1 MVQTR
6 SKRAAA
12 KRVSA
17 GYCWCAYFTALAAI
31 TAAALVLEPPTLL
44 QGRPLLL
51 GLVYDVAA
59 TLVVYAFSFF
69 ADNLDLARGV

>member
-6 SKRAAA
+6 SKSAAA

-17 GYCWCAYFTALAAI
+17 AYCWCAYITALAAI
-31 TAAALVLEPPTLL
+31 TVVALVLDESPPSLL
-44 QGRPLLL
+44 R

-59 TLVVYAFSFF
+59 TLIIYAFS
-69 ADNLDLARGV
+69 LLSLIHI